1 MCAESNL
8 CDSADIYL
16 NCQLNLFPMCLALIL
31 NKVLNIQTVSK
42 PKAEI
47 AASLYLSE
55 RSQPLEKVVLS
66 FPGRNLVN
74 ATICWSL
81 TETEQEE
88 KEEVSMATSDEM
100 IG

>member
-1 MCAESNL
+1 MCAVSNL

-55 RSQPLEKVVLS
+55 WSQPLEKVVLS

-81 TETEQEE
+81 TATEQEE
-88 KEEVSMATSDEM
+88 KE
-100 IG
+100 